1 MNSNNNFYNNNGD
14 NNDSTFNQEIQYSFE
29 YGNSFKNEN
38 LDFIIQPQ
46 LQQFYQQQYQQQ
58 LQNNNNNNSNNNNNN
73 NNKNN
78 NNHQTQSHQLINI
91 IDPFQRD
98 KIVLRKRENGLFST
112 TDNESSIPPTILPM
126 SRFYE
131 VVDEINHYYEKEFFI
146 YNRLIKVTLLL
157 TIITILL
164 SLVLFLATDIQNE
177 NNNNNK
183 NNNNNFGAKGKHSH
197 THTHHNKSKENA
209 QLSIRFLLPL
219 SMSIIFLIFYLIT
232 SYIRYVSCPKNME
245 DYCEVLS
252 NRFSNLSFSYYS
264 GEWGYFEKI
273 TIKFP
278 RIHIHPVVYI
288 YVDHNK
294 IENKSTNDRLTSR
307 PSVDK
312 LFS

>member
-1 MNSNNNFYNNNGD
+1 MNSNNNGD
-14 NNDSTFNQEIQYSFE
+14 NNDSTFNQEFQYNFE
-29 YGNSFKNEN
+29 YGYSFKNEN

-58 LQNNNNNNSNNNNNN
+58 QQQQNNNYNSSNNN
-73 NNKNN
+73 KD

-157 TIITILL
+157 TMITIML
-164 SLVLFLATDIQNE
+164 SLVLFLTTDIQNE
-177 NNNNNK
+177 NNNNK
-183 NNNNNFGAKGKHSH
+183 NNNNFGAKGKHSH
-197 THTHHNKSKENA
+197 AHAHHNKSKENA

-294 IENKSTNDRLTSR
+294 IENKSTNDRLTSH

>member
-1 MNSNNNFYNNNGD
+1 MNSNNFYNNNNNNNNNNNINNGD
-14 NNDSTFNQEIQYSFE
+14 NNESSFNQEIQYNFE

-58 LQNNNNNNSNNNNNN
+58 NNNYNKNNNNNN
-73 NNKNN
+73 NNNINN
-78 NNHQTQSHQLINI
+78 QTQSHQLINI

-98 KIVLRKRENGLFST
+98 KLVLRKLKNGLFSK

-146 YNRLIKVTLLL
+146 YNRLIKVTLFL
-157 TIITILL
+157 TIITVML
-164 SLVLFLATDIQNE
+164 SLVLFLTTDIENE
-177 NNNNNK
+177 NNNNN
-183 NNNNNFGAKGKHSH
+183 NNNHGTKGKHG
-197 THTHHNKSKENA
+197 HHNKSKENT

-232 SYIRYVSCPKNME
+232 SYIRYISCPKNMQ

-252 NRFSNLSFSYYS
+252 SRFSNLSFSYYS

-294 IENKSTNDRLTSR
+294 IENKSTNDRLTSH
-307 PSVDK
+307 PSIDK